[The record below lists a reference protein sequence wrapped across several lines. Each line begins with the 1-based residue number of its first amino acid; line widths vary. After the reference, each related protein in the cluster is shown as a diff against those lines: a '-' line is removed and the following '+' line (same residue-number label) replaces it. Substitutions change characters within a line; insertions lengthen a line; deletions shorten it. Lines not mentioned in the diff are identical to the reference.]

1 MTKKIYFAVMT
12 LCLQFSAVQAQKTC
26 VIANAEDHL
35 PLREALIHTDN
46 NHWARTDY
54 RGYWTMKYAFD
65 SATVSKH
72 GFLKTTIR
80 YKELPDTVFL
90 LPQRLQINEVTVWGK
105 DQEHVDEME
114 QLIKKKIKQEP
125 RPITGIGF
133 NALGWL
139 DKRGNRDR
147 KHLKKAKGILQKMD
161 RKDPIIAAYEQAMG
175 KKSIAATE
183 DSVSA
188 ADCRSKTEPFSLSDS
203 LRQSGSAPKTECWE
217 SSPTTVL
224 SPADN
229 HGAPASPLQAVP
241 ETSTKTL
248 PNVVQKQEE

>member
-1 MTKKIYFAVMT
+1 MTKKIYFAAMVA
-12 LCLQFSAVQAQKTC
+12 CLNLSAVQAQKTC

-35 PLREALIHTDN
+35 PLREVLIHTDN

-54 RGYWTMKYAFD
+54 RGYWTMKYPFD

-90 LPQRLQINEVTVWGK
+90 LPQRLQINEVTVWGQN
-105 DQEHVDEME
+105 QEHVDEME
-114 QLIKKKIKQEP
+114 QIIKKKVKEEP

-147 KHLKKAKGILQKMD
+147 KHLKKAKGIMQEMD
-161 RKDPIIAAYEQAMG
+161 RKDPIIAAYEQAMDR
-175 KKSIAATE
+175 KAFAVSE
-183 DSVSA
+183 DSVQA
-188 ADCRSKTEPFSLSDS
+188 ADLRSKTESFSLSDS
-203 LRQSGSAPKTECWE
+203 LRQSGSVPKTECWE

-224 SPADN
+224 SPADD
-229 HGAPASPLQAVP
+229 HSAPASPLQTVP
-241 ETSTKTL
+241 DTSAKTL